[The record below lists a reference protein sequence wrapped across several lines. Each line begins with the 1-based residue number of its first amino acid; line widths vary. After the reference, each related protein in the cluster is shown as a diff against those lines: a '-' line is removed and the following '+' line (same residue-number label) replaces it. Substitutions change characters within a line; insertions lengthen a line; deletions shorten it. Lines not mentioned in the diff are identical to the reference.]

1 MICGRLKDAYVEAI
15 KEDRVQDI
23 ERILKEAEQS
33 NQKYVADICQK
44 YLTNYKDKL
53 ESKEKFR

>member
-23 ERILKEAEQS
+23 ERILTEAEQA

-44 YLTNYKDKL
+44 YLTNHKDKL